1 MLEGWV
7 LSLTSRTCACSSPS
21 MCNCRLQW
29 DGLAAAVHV
38 LHLHGYLLLPLC
50 GGIALVLLALQHPDG
65 QSAQWPVAIVASFAA
80 LQAATNATRVQL
92 TALNRTAGQSLLV
105 GGIAAGLVEFLL
117 LCAPLAASF
126 ADACAWV
133 SGTTRDTAQRQGSG
147 VTASSRS
154 GRQVVASR

>member
-1 MLEGWV
+1 M
-7 LSLTSRTCACSSPS
+7 LSLTSRTYCCSSPS

-65 QSAQWPVAIVASFAA
+65 QSAQWPAAIVASFAA

-92 TALNRTAGQSLLV
+92 TALDMTAGQSLLV
-105 GGIAAGLVEFLL
+105 GGIAAGLMEVLL
-117 LCAPLAASF
+117 LCAPLAATV
-126 ADACAWV
+126 AAACARL
-133 SGTTRDTAQRQGSG
+133 SNTATARRQGGS
-147 VTASSRS
+147 VTASSPS
-154 GRQVVASR
+154 GRQIVTSR

>member
-1 MLEGWV
+1 M
-7 LSLTSRTCACSSPS
+7 A
-21 MCNCRLQW
+21 NCRLQW

-50 GGIALVLLALQHPDG
+50 GGIVLVLLALQHPDR
-65 QSAQWPVAIVASFAA
+65 QSAWWPAAIVASFAA
-80 LQAATNATRVQL
+80 LQAAVNATGKQL
-92 TALNRTAGQSLLV
+92 TALDMTAGQSLLV
-105 GGIAAGLVEFLL
+105 GSIAAGLVEVLL

-133 SGTTRDTAQRQGSG
+133 STTRNTAQRQGSS

-154 GRQVVASR
+154 GRQAVASR